1 MSLTRVSDSR
11 RPHRLVAQDGA
22 LSRPKQGF
30 ESPWGHRRV
39 INMMALFFS
48 SRRPRGMLFESPCPY
63 QDTAQGGLIKSY
75 CWIAQDRFLEQL
87 VDFHR
92 GLCLKNDF
100 PRKHCQLALH
110 FLQVA
115 R

>member
-1 MSLTRVSDSR
+1 ML
-11 RPHRLVAQDGA
+11 
-22 LSRPKQGF
+22 F
-30 ESPWGHRRV
+30 ESPCPHQGAAQGAQKSHQYDGSF
-39 INMMALFFS
+39 LFKQAS
-48 SRRPRGMLFESPCPY
+48 RGMLFESPCAY